1 MENKSLGKLSKKN
14 LWGYAIGAIPA
25 GLLNY
30 VFTLKYI
37 ELFYDDL
44 RLLPIYFII
53 GQVIYMTI
61 NALNDP
67 FSGQLTDRTNR
78 ERWGSRRLIYIKYGG
93 PIWALAFLLVWFPWS
108 FDNQL
113 IIFIHYVISI
123 CFFDTMLTLVV
134 LCWMALLPEMTSDI
148 DERNKANFL
157 MLLLG
162 AIAVV
167 PVLLIL
173 GAMKPTTQS
182 FQFITIIIAIISTV
196 FLLLVAKMC
205 EERPEFQKDETFPL
219 WKSIKET
226 TKSKSYLLFIGYNF
240 CGVLTG
246 SIGLSYLF
254 IYVLILG
261 NNPTVTIIYFLI
273 FVFVGY
279 SSYIVCMQLRP
290 KWGMRKVILRF
301 GILRIIGVVT
311 IFGLILIPSL
321 EPLIW
326 LLWLGF
332 IWWTFFGGYVVYTTG
347 SLMYLSVD
355 EDEVKYGIRREGM
368 FLGINALFTKPA
380 NSLGPIIATVI
391 LVYFGYIQGSDSQS
405 ASALLG
411 IKILFL
417 LIPAIFTALSLL
429 FMYFY
434 PLHGEPLKEMRS
446 KLEELHKQKLEKIQQ
461 RQI

>member
-1 MENKSLGKLSKKN
+1 MENNSLGKLSKKN
-14 LWGYAIGAIPA
+14 LWGYALGAIPA
-25 GLLNY
+25 GLLSY

-53 GQVIYMTI
+53 GQIIYMAI

-67 FSGQLTDRTNR
+67 FLGQLTDKTNR
-78 ERWGSRRLIYIKYGG
+78 EKWGSRRLIYIKYGG
-93 PIWALAFLLVWFPWS
+93 PIWALTFLLVWFPWS
-108 FDNQL
+108 FDNQF
-113 IIFIHYVISI
+113 IIFLHFVISI
-123 CFFDTMLTLVV
+123 CLFDTMLTLVV

-148 DERNKANFL
+148 DERNKANFFA
-157 MLLLG
+157 LLLG

-167 PVLLIL
+167 PVLIIL
-173 GAMKPTTQS
+173 GAMKPTTQI
-182 FQFITIIIAIISTV
+182 FQFITIIVAIIATV

-205 EERPEFQKDETFPL
+205 EERPEFQNDEVFPL
-219 WKSIKET
+219 WRSIKET

-246 SIGLSYLF
+246 SIGISYLF
-254 IYVLILG
+254 LYVLILG
-261 NNPTVTIIYFLI
+261 NNSTVTIIYFLI

-279 SSYIVCMQLRP
+279 SSYIVCMNLRP
-290 KWGMRKVILRF
+290 KWGMRRVILRF
-301 GILRIIGVVT
+301 GLLRIIGAII
-311 IFGLILIPSL
+311 IFGLSLTPSL
-321 EPLIW
+321 ESLIW
-326 LLWLGF
+326 LLWIGP
-332 IWWTFFGGYVVYTTG
+332 IWWTFFGGYAVYTTG

-355 EDEVKYGIRREGM
+355 EDEVKFGTRREGM

-380 NSLGPIIATVI
+380 NSLGPILATI
-391 LVYFGYIQGSDSQS
+391 LLIYFGYIQGSDTQS

-417 LIPAIFTALSLL
+417 LVPAMFAALSLL

-434 PLHGEPLKEMRS
+434 PLHGEQLKVMLS
-446 KLEELHKQKLEKIQQ
+446 KLEELHKEKRGKI
-461 RQI
+461 

>member
-1 MENKSLGKLSKKN
+1 MENNSLGKLSKKN
-14 LWGYAIGAIPA
+14 LWGYALGAIPA
-25 GLLNY
+25 GLLSY

-53 GQVIYMTI
+53 GQIIYMAI

-67 FSGQLTDRTNR
+67 FLGQLTDKTNR
-78 ERWGSRRLIYIKYGG
+78 EKWGSRRLIYIKYGG
-93 PIWALAFLLVWFPWS
+93 PIWALTFLLVWFPWS
-108 FDNQL
+108 FDNQF
-113 IIFIHYVISI
+113 IIFLHFVISI
-123 CFFDTMLTLVV
+123 CLFDTMLTLVV

-148 DERNKANFL
+148 DERNKANFFA
-157 MLLLG
+157 LLLG

-167 PVLLIL
+167 PVLIIL
-173 GAMKPTTQS
+173 GAMKPTTQI
-182 FQFITIIIAIISTV
+182 FQFITIIVAIIATV

-205 EERPEFQKDETFPL
+205 EERPEFQNDEVFPL
-219 WKSIKET
+219 WRSIKET

-246 SIGLSYLF
+246 SIGISYLF
-254 IYVLILG
+254 LYVLILG
-261 NNPTVTIIYFLI
+261 NNSTVTIIYFLI

-279 SSYIVCMQLRP
+279 SSYIVCMNLRP
-290 KWGMRKVILRF
+290 KWGMRRVILRF
-301 GILRIIGVVT
+301 GLLRIIGAII
-311 IFGLILIPSL
+311 IFGLSLTPSL
-321 EPLIW
+321 ESLIW
-326 LLWLGF
+326 LLWIGF
-332 IWWTFFGGYVVYTTG
+332 IWWTFFGGYAVYTTG

-355 EDEVKYGIRREGM
+355 EDEVKFGTRREGM

-380 NSLGPIIATVI
+380 NSLGPILATI
-391 LVYFGYIQGSDSQS
+391 LLIYFGYIQGSDTQS

-417 LIPAIFTALSLL
+417 LVPAMFAALSLL

-434 PLHGEPLKEMRS
+434 PLHGEQLKVMLS
-446 KLEELHKQKLEKIQQ
+446 KLEELHKEKRGKI
-461 RQI
+461 

>member
-1 MENKSLGKLSKKN
+1 MENNSLGKLSKKN
-14 LWGYAIGAIPA
+14 LWGYALGAIPA
-25 GLLNY
+25 GLLSY

-53 GQVIYMTI
+53 GQIIYMAI

-67 FSGQLTDRTNR
+67 FLGQLTDKTNR
-78 ERWGSRRLIYIKYGG
+78 EKWGSRRLIYIKYGG
-93 PIWALAFLLVWFPWS
+93 PIWALTFLLVWFPWS
-108 FDNQL
+108 FDNQF
-113 IIFIHYVISI
+113 IIFLHFVISI
-123 CFFDTMLTLVV
+123 CLFDTMLTLVV

-148 DERNKANFL
+148 DERNKANFFA
-157 MLLLG
+157 LLLG

-167 PVLLIL
+167 PVLIIL
-173 GAMKPTTQS
+173 GAMKPTTQI
-182 FQFITIIIAIISTV
+182 FQFITIIVAIIATV

-205 EERPEFQKDETFPL
+205 EERPEFQNDEVFPL
-219 WKSIKET
+219 WRSIKET

-246 SIGLSYLF
+246 SIGISYLF
-254 IYVLILG
+254 LYVLILG
-261 NNPTVTIIYFLI
+261 NNSTVTIIYFLI

-279 SSYIVCMQLRP
+279 SSYIVCMNLRP
-290 KWGMRKVILRF
+290 KWGMRRVILRF
-301 GILRIIGVVT
+301 GLLRIIGAII
-311 IFGLILIPSL
+311 IFGLSLTPSL
-321 EPLIW
+321 ESLIW
-326 LLWLGF
+326 LLWIGF
-332 IWWTFFGGYVVYTTG
+332 IWWTFFGGYAVYTTG

-355 EDEVKYGIRREGM
+355 EDEVKFGTRREGM

-380 NSLGPIIATVI
+380 NSLGPILATI
-391 LVYFGYIQGSDSQS
+391 LLVYFGYIQGSDTQS

-417 LIPAIFTALSLL
+417 LVPAMFAALSLL

-434 PLHGEPLKEMRS
+434 PLHGEQLKVMLS
-446 KLEELHKQKLEKIQQ
+446 KLEELHKEKRGKI
-461 RQI
+461 

>member
-1 MENKSLGKLSKKN
+1 MENKSLGKLSKRN

-25 GLLNY
+25 GLLSY

-53 GQVIYMTI
+53 GQIIYMAI

-67 FSGQLTDRTNR
+67 FLGQLTDKTNR
-78 ERWGSRRLIYIKYGG
+78 EKWGSRRLIYIKYGG
-93 PIWALAFLLVWFPWS
+93 PIWALTFLLVWFPWS
-108 FDNQL
+108 FDNQF
-113 IIFIHYVISI
+113 IIFLHYVISI
-123 CFFDTMLTLVV
+123 CLFDTMLTLVV
-134 LCWMALLPEMTSDI
+134 LCWMALLPEMSSDI
-148 DERNKANFL
+148 DERNKANFFA
-157 MLLLG
+157 LLLG

-173 GAMKPTTQS
+173 GAMKPTTQI
-182 FQFITIIIAIISTV
+182 FQFITIIVAIIATV

-205 EERPEFQKDETFPL
+205 EERPEFQKDEVFPL
-219 WKSIKET
+219 WKSLKET

-246 SIGLSYLF
+246 SIAISYLF
-254 IYVLILG
+254 LYVLILG
-261 NNPTVTIIYFLI
+261 NNSTVTIIYFLI

-279 SSYIVCMQLRP
+279 SSYIVCMNLRP
-290 KWGMRKVILRF
+290 KWGMRRVILRF
-301 GILRIIGVVT
+301 GLLRIIGAII
-311 IFGLILIPSL
+311 IFGLSLTPSL
-321 EPLIW
+321 ESLIW
-326 LLWLGF
+326 LLWIGF
-332 IWWTFFGGYVVYTTG
+332 IWWTFFGGYAVYTTG

-355 EDEVKYGIRREGM
+355 EDEVKFGTRREGM

-380 NSLGPIIATVI
+380 NSLGPILATI
-391 LVYFGYIQGSDSQS
+391 LLIYFGYIQGSDTQS

-417 LIPAIFTALSLL
+417 LVPAMFAALSLL

-434 PLHGEPLKEMRS
+434 PLHGEQLKVMLS
-446 KLEELHKQKLEKIQQ
+446 KLEELHKEKRGKI
-461 RQI
+461 

>member
-1 MENKSLGKLSKKN
+1 MENQSLGKLSKRN

-25 GLLNY
+25 GLLTY
-30 VFTLKYI
+30 IFTLKYI

-53 GQVIYMTI
+53 GQIIYMAI

-67 FSGQLTDRTNR
+67 FLGQLTDKTNR
-78 ERWGSRRLIYIKYGG
+78 EKWGSRRLIYIKYGG
-93 PIWALAFLLVWFPWS
+93 PIWALTFLLVWFPWS
-108 FDNQL
+108 FDNQF
-113 IIFIHYVISI
+113 IIFLHYVISI
-123 CFFDTMLTLVV
+123 CLFDTMLTLVV

-148 DERNKANFL
+148 DERNKANFFA
-157 MLLLG
+157 LLLG

-173 GAMKPTTQS
+173 GAMKPTTQI
-182 FQFITIIIAIISTV
+182 FQFITIIVAIIATV

-205 EERPEFQKDETFPL
+205 EERPEFQKDEVFPL
-219 WKSIKET
+219 WKSLKET

-246 SIGLSYLF
+246 SISISYLF
-254 IYVLILG
+254 LYVLILG
-261 NNPTVTIIYFLI
+261 NNSTVTIIYFLI

-279 SSYIVCMQLRP
+279 SSYIVCMNLRP
-290 KWGMRKVILRF
+290 KWGMRRVILRF
-301 GILRIIGVVT
+301 GLLRIIGAII
-311 IFGLILIPSL
+311 IFGLSLTPSL
-321 EPLIW
+321 ESLIW
-326 LLWLGF
+326 LLWIGF
-332 IWWTFFGGYVVYTTG
+332 IWWTFFGGYAVYTTG

-355 EDEVKYGIRREGM
+355 EDEVKFGTRREGM

-380 NSLGPIIATVI
+380 NSLGPILATI
-391 LVYFGYIQGSDSQS
+391 LLIYFGYIQGSDTQS

-417 LIPAIFTALSLL
+417 LVPAMFAALSLL

-434 PLHGEPLKEMRS
+434 PLHGEQLKVMLS
-446 KLEELHKQKLEKIQQ
+446 KLEELHKEKRGKI
-461 RQI
+461 

>member
-14 LWGYAIGAIPA
+14 LWGYALGAIPA
-25 GLLNY
+25 GLLSY

-53 GQVIYMTI
+53 GQIIYMTI

-67 FSGQLTDRTNR
+67 FLGQLTDKTNR
-78 ERWGSRRLIYIKYGG
+78 EKWGSRRLIYIKYGG
-93 PIWALAFLLVWFPWS
+93 PIWALTFLLVWFPWS
-108 FDNQL
+108 FDNQF
-113 IIFIHYVISI
+113 IIFLHFVISI
-123 CFFDTMLTLVV
+123 CLFDTMLTLVV

-148 DERNKANFL
+148 DERNKANFFA
-157 MLLLG
+157 LLLG

-167 PVLLIL
+167 PVLIIL
-173 GAMKPTTQS
+173 GAMKPTTQI
-182 FQFITIIIAIISTV
+182 FQFITIIVAIIATV

-205 EERPEFQKDETFPL
+205 EERPEFQNDEVFPL
-219 WKSIKET
+219 WRSIKET

-240 CGVLTG
+240 FGVLTG
-246 SIGLSYLF
+246 SIGISYLF
-254 IYVLILG
+254 LYVLILG
-261 NNPTVTIIYFLI
+261 NNSTVTIIYFLI

-279 SSYIVCMQLRP
+279 SSYIVCMNLRP
-290 KWGMRKVILRF
+290 KWGMRRVILRF
-301 GILRIIGVVT
+301 GLLRIIGAII
-311 IFGLILIPSL
+311 IFGLSLTPSL
-321 EPLIW
+321 ESLIW
-326 LLWLGF
+326 LLWIGF
-332 IWWTFFGGYVVYTTG
+332 IWWTFFGGYAVYTTG

-355 EDEVKYGIRREGM
+355 EDEVKFGTRREGM

-380 NSLGPIIATVI
+380 NSLGPILATI
-391 LVYFGYIQGSDSQS
+391 LLVYFGYIQGSDTQS

-417 LIPAIFTALSLL
+417 LVPAMFAALSLL

-434 PLHGEPLKEMRS
+434 PLHGEQLKVMLS
-446 KLEELHKQKLEKIQQ
+446 KLEELHKEKRGKI
-461 RQI
+461 

>member
-14 LWGYAIGAIPA
+14 LWGYALGAIPA
-25 GLLNY
+25 GLLSY

-53 GQVIYMTI
+53 GQIIYMTI

-67 FSGQLTDRTNR
+67 FLGQLTDKTNR
-78 ERWGSRRLIYIKYGG
+78 EKWGSRRLIYIKYGG
-93 PIWALAFLLVWFPWS
+93 PIWALTFLLVWFPWS
-108 FDNQL
+108 FDNQF
-113 IIFIHYVISI
+113 IIFLHFVISI
-123 CFFDTMLTLVV
+123 CLFDTMLTLVV

-148 DERNKANFL
+148 DERNKANFFA
-157 MLLLG
+157 LLLG

-173 GAMKPTTQS
+173 SAMKPTTQI
-182 FQFITIIIAIISTV
+182 FQFITIIVAIIATV

-205 EERPEFQKDETFPL
+205 EERPEFQNDEVFPL
-219 WKSIKET
+219 WRSIKET

-240 CGVLTG
+240 FGVLTG
-246 SIGLSYLF
+246 SIGISYLF
-254 IYVLILG
+254 LYVLILG
-261 NNPTVTIIYFLI
+261 NNSTVTIIYFLI

-279 SSYIVCMQLRP
+279 SSYIVCMNLRP
-290 KWGMRKVILRF
+290 KWGMRRVILRF
-301 GILRIIGVVT
+301 GLLRIIGAII
-311 IFGLILIPSL
+311 IFGLSLTPSL
-321 EPLIW
+321 ESLIW
-326 LLWLGF
+326 LLWIGF
-332 IWWTFFGGYVVYTTG
+332 IWWTFFGGYAVYTTG

-355 EDEVKYGIRREGM
+355 EDEVKFGTRREGM

-380 NSLGPIIATVI
+380 NSLGPILATI
-391 LVYFGYIQGSDSQS
+391 LLVYFGYIQGSDTQS

-417 LIPAIFTALSLL
+417 LVPAMFAALSLL

-434 PLHGEPLKEMRS
+434 PLHGEQLKVMLS
-446 KLEELHKQKLEKIQQ
+446 KLEELHKEKRGKI
-461 RQI
+461 